1 MQAITRRRLVLTG
14 AAVVAISPVVAHGLR
29 DGMLSDAL
37 SVLREH
43 FGDAIAGHADTL
55 AFAMDFV
62 TRSRQGAGPIQRWLA
77 EVRFD
82 LGFNA
87 LRPDPVF
94 EGQVVSAFLQSTNVF
109 LHLED
114 GRPFHY
120 VGLVDR
126 HTPCGNM
133 LSAMQA

>member
-1 MQAITRRRLVLTG
+1 
-14 AAVVAISPVVAHGLR
+14 
-29 DGMLSDAL
+29 MLSDAL
-37 SVLREH
+37 SVRRED
-43 FGDAIAGHADTL
+43 FGDNIAGHADTL
-55 AFAMDFV
+55 AFARDFFE
-62 TRSRQGAGPIQRWLA
+62 RSRQGAGSIQRRFADL
-77 EVRFD
+77 RFD

-87 LRPDPVF
+87 LRPNPVF
-94 EGQVVSAFLQSTNVF
+94 QGQVVSAFLLSTNVF